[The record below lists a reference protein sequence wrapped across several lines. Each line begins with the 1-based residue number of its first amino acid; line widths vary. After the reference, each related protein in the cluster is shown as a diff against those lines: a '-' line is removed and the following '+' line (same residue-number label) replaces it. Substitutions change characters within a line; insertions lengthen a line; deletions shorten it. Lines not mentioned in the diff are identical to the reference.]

1 MSHPLLERLESPDPG
16 ERFDACRSAAH
27 DPAAV
32 ILLDALE
39 EALGDPVVAVARA
52 ASDALAEIGS
62 RTPEVDALLRRALR
76 GDRPNAR
83 WGAAFASARLAPPGP
98 GLLPP
103 LVEALACEAPDVR
116 WQAARLLVESGRV
129 LPELQPLLAGLVSG
143 DARPLVRQMA
153 AHCLRELAPDEPET
167 AQILL
172 EATRDRDPRVR
183 RASLSALAALG
194 ETPPAV
200 AERLLEVSA
209 VDADAASRC
218 IAVDVLGAIAARQPG
233 ALSTEAEV
241 ALRRIATRAE
251 DGNLRGAAARALRR
265 LAT

>member
-1 MSHPLLERLESPDPG
+1 MSHPLLERLTSPDPG
-16 ERFDACRSAAH
+16 ERADACRSAAH

-39 EALGDPVVAVARA
+39 ESLGDPVVAVACA
-52 ASDALAEIGS
+52 ASDALVEIGS
-62 RTPEVDALLRRALR
+62 RAAEVDALLRRALR

-116 WQAARLLVESGRV
+116 WRAARLLVESGRV
-129 LPELQPLLAGLVSG
+129 LPELQPLLGGLVTG
-143 DARPLVRQMA
+143 DPRPLVRQMA
-153 AHCLRELAPDEPET
+153 AHCLRALAPDEPET
-167 AQILL
+167 ERILL
-172 EATRDRDPRVR
+172 AASRDRDLRVR
-183 RASLSALAALG
+183 RASLAALAALG
-194 ETPPAV
+194 EPVV

-209 VDADAASRC
+209 ADADAESRR
-218 IAVDVLGAIAARQPG
+218 IAVDALGAIAARHPG
-233 ALSTEAEV
+233 ALPIEAEG
-241 ALRRIATRAE
+241 ALRRIAARAE
-251 DGNLRGAAARALRR
+251 DGNLRDAAERALRR

>member
-1 MSHPLLERLESPDPG
+1 MSHPLLERLTSTDPA
-16 ERFDACRSAAH
+16 ERVDACRSAAH

-39 EALGDPVVAVARA
+39 EALGDPVVAVARQ

-62 RTPEVDALLRRALR
+62 RAPEVDALLRRALH
-76 GDRPNAR
+76 GNRPNAR
-83 WGAAFASARLAPPGP
+83 WGAAFASARLAPPDP

-103 LVEALACEAPDVR
+103 LVEALACEASEVR
-116 WQAARLLVESGRV
+116 WRAARLLVESGHV
-129 LPELQPLLAGLVSG
+129 LPELQPLLGGLVTG
-143 DARPLVRQMA
+143 DPRPRVRQMA

-172 EATRDRDPRVR
+172 EATRDRDLRVR

-194 ETPPAV
+194 DPPAAV

-218 IAVDVLGAIAARQPG
+218 IAVDALGAIAARHPG
-233 ALSTEAEV
+233 ALPTEAEG
-241 ALRRIATRAE
+241 ALRRVAARAE
-251 DGNLRGAAARALRR
+251 DGNLRDAAARALRR
-265 LAT
+265 LGT